1 MTAARATSSPVEI
14 NKLAESRDLDACLG
28 YLSLVNGIEGAAV
41 YSYEGLVVAAGAES
55 SQSLFI
61 EAPYFV
67 ANFVE
72 GLRQCRELGLG
83 MMDHQVSF
91 TETRFHEVISLG
103 RSGVFYLVVAGTRG
117 SYELFKFRIERGAQ
131 AVAQLLHERGYLRG

>member
-1 MTAARATSSPVEI
+1 MTRAAASPVEI
-14 NKLAESRDLDACLG
+14 NKLAESRDLDQCLG

-41 YSYEGLVVAAGAES
+41 YSYEGLVVAAGADS

-67 ANFVE
+67 SNFVE
-72 GLRQCRELGLG
+72 ALRQCRDLGLG
-83 MMDHQVSF
+83 MLDHQVSF
-91 TETRFHEVISLG
+91 TEGRFHEVISLG
-103 RSGVFYLVVAGTRG
+103 KTGVFYLVVSGTRG

-131 AVAQLLHERGYLRG
+131 AIAQLLHERGYLRG

>member
-1 MTAARATSSPVEI
+1 MTRTGASPMEI
-14 NKLAESRDLDACLG
+14 NKLAESRDLDGCLG
-28 YLSLVNGIEGAAV
+28 YLSLVNGIDGAAV
-41 YSYEGLVVAAGAES
+41 YSYEGLVVAAGADS

-72 GLRQCRELGLG
+72 ALRQCRDLGLG
-83 MMDHQVSF
+83 MLDHQVSF
-91 TETRFHEVISLG
+91 TDGKFHEVTCLG
-103 RSGVFYLVVAGTRG
+103 KTGVFYLVVTGARG

-131 AVAQLLHERGYLRG
+131 AIAQLLHERGYLRG

>member
-1 MTAARATSSPVEI
+1 MTRAAASPMEI
-14 NKLAESRDLDACLG
+14 NKLAEARDLDGCLG

-41 YSYEGLVVAAGAES
+41 YSYEGLVVAAGADS
-55 SQSLFI
+55 SQGLFI

-72 GLRQCRELGLG
+72 ALRQARELGLG
-83 MMDHQVSF
+83 MLDHQVSF
-91 TETRFHEVISLG
+91 TDTKFHEVIRLG
-103 RSGVFYLVVAGTRG
+103 KSGVFYLVVTGTRG

-131 AVAQLLHERGYLRG
+131 AVAQLLHDRGYLRG